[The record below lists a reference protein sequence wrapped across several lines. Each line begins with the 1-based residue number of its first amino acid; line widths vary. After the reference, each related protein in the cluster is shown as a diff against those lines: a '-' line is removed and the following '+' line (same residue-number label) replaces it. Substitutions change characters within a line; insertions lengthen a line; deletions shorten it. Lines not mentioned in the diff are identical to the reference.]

1 MSKASLKR
9 LNTPSKFTRNML
21 REVTDE
27 RFEDAIYVLTH
38 SYAARNTFA
47 WLQYELSVDDLSTMR
62 AYEHA
67 LEAISC
73 EVAHKAH
80 GRRRTAVPCY
90 AWYKLAEE
98 LRVPDEVDEWGET
111 HIRTIVGWWQV

>member
-1 MSKASLKR
+1 MSRSSLKR
-9 LNTPSKFTRNML
+9 LNQPTKFTRKVL
-21 REVTDE
+21 EDVTDE
-27 RFEDAIYVLTH
+27 RFDDAVYVLLH
-38 SYAARNTFA
+38 SYAAREIFS
-47 WLQYELSVDDLSTMR
+47 WLQYELCVDNFSALR
-62 AYEHA
+62 AYERS

-80 GRRRTAVPCY
+80 GRRRTGVASFQ
-90 AWYKLAEE
+90 WLMLAEE